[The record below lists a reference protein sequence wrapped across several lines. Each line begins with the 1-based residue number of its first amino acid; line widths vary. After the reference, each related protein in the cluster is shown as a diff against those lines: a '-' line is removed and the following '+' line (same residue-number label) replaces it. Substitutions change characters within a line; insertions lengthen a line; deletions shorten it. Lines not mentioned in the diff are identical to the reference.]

1 MRQTTRWPMRNRLA
15 AQFAKAGDIA
25 LPEYSLAADIRN
37 RPQPRVSEPRDRIE
51 PTPDSLDAPHQM
63 SVRTED

>member
-1 MRQTTRWPMRNRLA
+1 MRNVLA

-25 LPEYSLAADIRN
+25 LPEYSLAADIRD
-37 RPQPRVSEPRDRIE
+37 RPQPQVSERKDRVDR
-51 PTPDSLDAPHQM
+51 TPDGLDAPHQM